1 MKNPSKP
8 IRLHYP
14 GGERPLSASVQVPGS
29 KSESNRLLLLQGHFP
44 ELVIENL
51 SDSDDTRY
59 MLRGMK
65 ETGGTVDIHHAG
77 TAMRFLT
84 AYFATTEGREV
95 ILTGS
100 RRMTQRPIG
109 ILVDALRQ
117 LGGRIEYLGEPG
129 YPPLRISGTTP
140 VGNEVEIRA
149 DVSSQYISALLL
161 SAPKWP
167 GGLSLKLKGRLTSIP
182 YVEMTLALLR
192 RLDVSASFEGNRI
205 RVEPLRETEGR
216 TLVVESDWS
225 AASYYYSLLSLSP
238 VGSRL
243 DMTAFRSDSLQG
255 DSRLVRIYKDFGVES
270 AFSGHTLTL
279 RKFQDSPRTP
289 LELDLSDAPDIAQTI
304 VVSCLGLGRPCH
316 LKGLHTLPI
325 KETDRLQALK
335 TEIGKLGGV
344 VRTDSESLVLEP
356 AVGDLHSGVS
366 IDTYDDHRMAMAFAP
381 LAYMLPLCIRDPEV
395 VSKSYPGF
403 WNDFGSLGF
412 RMDTVEE

>member
-1 MKNPSKP
+1 MNDRSKA
-8 IRLHYP
+8 IRLVYP
-14 GGERPLSASVQVPGS
+14 DREGLLSGRVQLPGS
-29 KSESNRLLLLQGHFP
+29 KSESNRMLLLQGHFP

-59 MLRGMK
+59 MLGGMK

-95 ILTGS
+95 VLTGS

-109 ILVDALRQ
+109 ILVEALRQ
-117 LGGRIEYLGEPG
+117 LGSRIEYLGEPG
-129 YPPLRISGTTP
+129 YPPLQISGRTP
-140 VGNEVEIRA
+140 VRNEVEIRA

-167 GGLSLKLKGRLTSIP
+167 GGLTLSLQGRLTSVP

-192 RLDVSASFEGNRI
+192 RVGVSVSFEGNRI
-205 RVEPLRETEGR
+205 RVAPLEQAGRR
-216 TLVVESDWS
+216 TLRVESDWS
-225 AASYYYSLLSLSP
+225 AASYYYSLLALAP
-238 VGSRL
+238 TGSRL
-243 DMTAFRSDSLQG
+243 DLASFHPDSLQG
-255 DSRLVRIYKDFGVES
+255 DSRLIRIFRDFGVES
-270 AFSGHTLTL
+270 DFSEHTLSL
-279 RKFQDSPRTP
+279 RKTKEASREP

-304 VVSCLGLGRPCH
+304 AVSCLGLGRPCH

-325 KETDRLQALK
+325 KETDRLLALK
-335 TEIGKLGGV
+335 TEIGKLGGI
-344 VRTDSESLVLEP
+344 VRTDSESLILEP
-356 AVGDLHSGVS
+356 FAGQLKAEVW

-381 LAYMLPLCIRDPEV
+381 LAFLVPLGIRDPEV

-403 WNDFGSLGF
+403 WRDYTSLGF
-412 RMDTVEE
+412 RIQAIDG